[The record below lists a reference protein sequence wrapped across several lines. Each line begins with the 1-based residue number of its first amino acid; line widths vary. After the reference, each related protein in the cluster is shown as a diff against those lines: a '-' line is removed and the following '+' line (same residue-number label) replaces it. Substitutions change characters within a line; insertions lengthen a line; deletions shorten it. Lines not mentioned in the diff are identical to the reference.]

1 MSVTEQEIRLD
12 FLRFL
17 FGETNGYICIATQ
30 SFMGKDFRQE
40 FFGWPHQAE
49 DAIRYIDKS
58 KATKNVWFCVN
69 LLSQQKRT
77 KEYCLPTNLL
87 WADLDTA
94 DPEIVKPTPQV
105 LIESSPARYQAIW
118 RLDETIDPYIAEDYS
133 KRIAYQFSEN
143 GVDTSGWDLTQ
154 LLRVPFTT
162 NFKYTNR
169 PQVKLLSAHEPL
181 FPTEIFD
188 AIEETTPIEQESDEP
203 TPDLLDLDKILYK
216 YASELQKKKFPQLW
230 GYEPTKDDDWSGLL
244 WSLLMKCAEVGMSA
258 EEMFTVAANST
269 VNKYKRDGR
278 PIKYLWRD
286 VQKAFNQSKS
296 FTTIV
301 LESKPFI
308 MPELIPGQDYG
319 TLSKSWIDE
328 YREWGMEATDA
339 TACYHDLSAFMILS
353 SLLSGNLKL
362 ETSYGTVKP
371 NLWGMILGETTLDRK
386 STVMRMATDFL
397 IKTDRDIL
405 LASDGSPEGLLGGL
419 QLRSGKTSMFFKDE
433 LTGFF
438 SSVAKKDYLAGLPE
452 MLTQLYD
459 VPEFFSRRLRKE
471 TISITNV
478 VFIFFGGGITE
489 KMYTLVDESLVHS
502 GFIPRF
508 LVVNGDADLSRFRK
522 TGPPTPAVRDG
533 KEKIQTFLD
542 NLYRSYNRD
551 VQVQFLI
558 GDQKHEAIQP
568 QVIEAVMQQ
577 DVWDLYG
584 DIEYRMVEAANQS
597 YYRSLALP
605 TFERMTRSL
614 LKMALL
620 ISATRQEPSDG
631 KVEIVTDD
639 VLHAAKYI
647 QEWGHYSI
655 HMLENLGRTAI
666 ESVLIKVLENIK
678 ENPGINRASIMR
690 RHNLLS
696 KQISEI
702 EKTLEERGQIHIS
715 REKGSRYTA
724 I

>member
-1 MSVTEQEIRLD
+1 
-12 FLRFL
+12 
-17 FGETNGYICIATQ
+17 
-30 SFMGKDFRQE
+30 MGKDFRQE

-69 LLSQQKRT
+69 LLSQPKRT

-87 WADLDTA
+87 WADLDACNPDLVT
-94 DPEIVKPTPQV
+94 PTPQV
-105 LIESSPARYQAIW
+105 LIESSLARYQAIW
-118 RLDETIDPYIAEDYS
+118 RLDETLDPYIAEDYS

-143 GVDTSGWDLTQ
+143 GADTSGWDLTQ

-181 FPTEIFD
+181 LPAELFD
-188 AIEETTPIEQESDEP
+188 AIQEATPIEQESDEP
-203 TPDLLDLDKILYK
+203 TPDLLDLDQILYK
-216 YASELQKKKFPQLW
+216 YANELQQKKFPQLW

-258 EEMFTVAANST
+258 EEMFTVAASST
-269 VNKYKRDGR
+269 VNKYKRDSR

-301 LESKPFI
+301 LESKPFT

-339 TACYHDLSAFMILS
+339 TACYHDLSAFIILS

-371 NLWGMILGETTLDRK
+371 NLWGMILGDSTLTRK
-386 STVMRMATDFL
+386 STAMRMATDF
-397 IKTDRDIL
+397 IHGIDRDIL
-405 LASDGSPEGLLGGL
+405 LATDGSPEGLLGGL
-419 QLRSGKTSMFFKDE
+419 QLRSGKTSLFFKDE

-478 VFIFFGGGITE
+478 VFIFYGGGIRE
-489 KMYTLVDESLVHS
+489 KMYTLVDESMVIS
-502 GFIPRF
+502 GFLPRF
-508 LVVNGDADLSRFRK
+508 LVVSGDTNLSTLRR
-522 TGPPTPAVRDG
+522 TGPPTEAVRG
-533 KEKIQTFLD
+533 KKDDIQTFLD

-558 GDQKHEAIQP
+558 GDQKHEAVQP
-568 QVIEAVMQQ
+568 QVIEGVMEQ

-584 DIEYRMVEAANQS
+584 DIEYRMVEAASES
-597 YYRSLALP
+597 YYSTIALP

-620 ISATRQEPSDG
+620 VSATRQEPSDG
-631 KVEIVTDD
+631 KVQVVTDD

-655 HMLENLGRTAI
+655 DMLENLGRTAL
-666 ESVLIKVLENIK
+666 ESVLNKVVENVK

-696 KQISEI
+696 KQMSEI
-702 EKTLEERGQIHIS
+702 EKTLEERGEIHIN
-715 REKGSRYTA
+715 RERGSRYTA